1 MLNCLLDERSPSP
14 EVIEEMPKRFK
25 AEMVRGFVSDAP
37 CYYELN
43 NTQLGLAILLADGVQ
58 QKVRPRQ
65 VVALPSGL
73 GKSRVIFG
81 VIVALFL
88 GVTTPRIVKSVEVV
102 YNHISQLKDE
112 EKKLAELATFL
123 KITITTT
130 LG

>member
-1 MLNCLLDERSPSP
+1 M
-14 EVIEEMPKRFK
+14 
-25 AEMVRGFVSDAP
+25 
-37 CYYELN
+37 
-43 NTQLGLAILLADGVQ
+43 
-58 QKVRPRQ
+58 
-65 VVALPSGL
+65 
-73 GKSRVIFG
+73 IFG

-88 GVTTPRIVKSVEVV
+88 GVTTPRIVRSVEVV